1 MSLDVAISLLLA
13 KRLDRDELTGR
24 MSRTDGLSGVLIGW
38 VLMVTAIPVSASTVT
53 KSRRSGRR
61 D

>member
-24 MSRTDGLSGVLIGW
+24 MSRTDGLSGVLMGW
-38 VLMVTAIPVSASTVT
+38 VLMVTAIPVSASTVR
-53 KSRRSGRR
+53 KSRHSGMR